1 MWTILSFQK
10 NGSTLGYFGLGSAV
24 SNLQRPIGGPH
35 PGLYFQIQVTVKYS
49 TAMCYRRLRQPR
61 LIAKVWFPN
70 QMGGEL
76 HRTLRVCSFTNFKF
90 DERDIYML
98 WTLHATEA
106 TLGLMER
113 GHWGVWYF
121 ATMDGKRF
129 DSLCALLS
137 HEQQRQWQ
145 ARSFIMGRPL
155 TDPILWGTDIAFDHT
170 LSELWCFHD
179 VKVYHF
185 YIYYMMIL
193 DGHKPLDISCVSL
206 QWSNRI
212 LP

>member
-1 MWTILSFQK
+1 MLAE
-10 NGSTLGYFGLGSAV
+10 TLPTKTYCKGV
-24 SNLQRPIGGPH
+24 IPKPDWR
-35 PGLYFQIQVTVKYS
+35 
-49 TAMCYRRLRQPR
+49 
-61 LIAKVWFPN
+61 W
-70 QMGGEL
+70 
-76 HRTLRVCSFTNFKF
+76 TLRVCSFTNFKF
-90 DERDIYML
+90 DERDIYLL

-121 ATMDGKRF
+121 ATMAGKRF

-145 ARSFIMGRPL
+145 TRSFIMGRPL

-179 VKVYHF
+179 IKVYRLLYLLYDDIRWPQTVGYQLRFLAMVKSHSAAKLAIPSAGCSF
-185 YIYYMMIL
+185 FIQVSPISSKVHT
-193 DGHKPLDISCVSL
+193 DGFQELL
-206 QWSNRI
+206 
-212 LP
+212 